1 MGNDFEVA
9 ASEVGG
15 NEEVEERSTSGT

>member
-1 MGNDFEVA
+1 MGDDFEVA
-9 ASEVGG
+9 AAEIGG